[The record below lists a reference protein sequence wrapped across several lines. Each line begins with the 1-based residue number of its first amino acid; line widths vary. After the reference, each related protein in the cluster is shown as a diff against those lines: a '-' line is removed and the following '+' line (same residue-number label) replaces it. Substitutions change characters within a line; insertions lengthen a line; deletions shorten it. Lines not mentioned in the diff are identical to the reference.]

1 MKKRALPLIIAAVF
15 LITSCASRVK
25 EIPAE
30 PPAPEAAPAELPAPE
45 AAPLKSGYTVA
56 VLPVYNATNDVAGA
70 EMVRNLF
77 YVKAGKY
84 FTVKPMKEVDR
95 LLLDRMGITLGSQLD
110 MTTAQKHG
118 EVLGV
123 DGVVYGY
130 LLNFDDITTGVYN
143 ARRVRSGFKLVDARS
158 GDVIWSNGLGVKS
171 VTGLADVP
179 VADGEVTVKGAADIP
194 GINEW
199 RTLTKMTLDDL
210 RPQTKEDL
218 IAVAALEAA
227 LTVLSLG
234 LHFTGVAFGGHMKTE
249 SAVMVNGIM
258 ETLPIERGTAEARP
272 GKTLPKLIFPAFT
285 IYANRN
291 FTASLAVTTVE
302 SAQKGKKKKSTKTIK
317 LAKLGEIILSENY
330 LERVTAIINRGEMK
344 GYLLYHASK
353 RYAEVDLNGVNFD
366 TRIVKTPSGEETAAD
381 HPTVRSGV
389 RFIYPDGSELKGNIW
404 EASDLDGFVVKAET
418 DDGGGKTLVEVQ
430 DLSLKAPPA
439 ELFKIPAGYVKNG
452 P

>member
-1 MKKRALPLIIAAVF
+1 MRDSSVPTTMKKRTLPLIMAAVF

-30 PPAPEAAPAELPAPE
+30 PPAPE

-110 MTTAQKHG
+110 MTTAQKLG
-118 EVLGV
+118 EAL
-123 DGVVYGY
+123 GVVYGY

-143 ARRVRSGFKLVDARS
+143 ARRVRSGFKLVDTRS
-158 GDVIWSNGLGVKS
+158 GDVIWSKGLGVKS
-171 VTGLADVP
+171 VTGLADLP
-179 VADGEVTVKGAADIP
+179 VADGEVPVKGAADIP

-199 RTLTKMTLDDL
+199 QTLAKVTFDDL

-218 IAVAALEAA
+218 MAVAALEAA

-234 LHFTGVAFGGHMKTE
+234 LHFTGVAFGGHLKTE

-258 ETLPIERGTAEARP
+258 ETLPVERGAAEERP

-285 IYANRN
+285 VYAGRD
-291 FTASLAVTTVE
+291 FTASIAVTTVE
-302 SAQKGKKKKSTKTIK
+302 SAQRGKKKKTAKTIK
-317 LAKLGEIILSENY
+317 LAKLGEVILSENY

-353 RYAEVDLNGVNFD
+353 RYAEVDLSGVNFD
-366 TRIVKTPSGEETAAD
+366 TRIVKTPAGEETAAD

-389 RFIYPDGSELKGNIW
+389 RFVYPDGTELKGNIW

-418 DDGGGKTLVEVQ
+418 DDGGGKTLVEVR